1 MKRIYLLFAM
11 LLGLFGLT
19 NMSAQ
24 SAYMPDE
31 DNPLILDVS
40 QFSSPWD
47 DPQEGNFYALLG
59 ETAPEGTK
67 GASNDFWHSS
77 WHNDP
82 PHDVLGS
89 HYLQVEMLDPEN
101 LPELILFRFTRRPA
115 SYDHTTEWSVR
126 GTNDPEAEKD
136 AC

>member
-24 SAYMPDE
+24 SAYAPDY

-40 QFSSPWD
+40 QFYSPMD
-47 DPQEGNFYALLG
+47 DSVEGNYYALLG

-77 WHNDP
+77 WHGVSP
-82 PHDVLGS
+82 ELGS
-89 HYLQVEMLDPEN
+89 HYLQIGRAHV
-101 LPELILFRFTRRPA
+101 
-115 SYDHTTEWSVR
+115 
-126 GTNDPEAEKD
+126 
-136 AC
+136 